1 MATKFQVNRRDGN
14 GAQPRLRCTLA
25 GLALQRPVLQRPV
38 LQRRLLQRRL
48 LQRLALALLA
58 LALLGLALQ
67 GCGPAQ
73 VVDEQTLSEKVA
85 APGLIVLPIALNIPE
100 RSGLEVAWRSVD
112 VANWLLVHTDLPL
125 IGPLDFS
132 ANKPLDDV
140 LVAGQDTDLGSKE
153 DEWGPE
159 WRTWLALHVL
169 VTENRATNVRDIVD
183 TRVKD
188 KSKPNT
194 YRQHGI
200 EAALRVEVGLYD
212 VRRGT
217 RLAWTVLER
226 TDDPTQ
232 YTPGEDP
239 RPGVTAAVKDALQR
253 LVELAPVLLRPAG
266 ARRTRGQGLVDG
278 VPALMAFSAPELPST
293 IESLKTQGDEVKEAK
308 VYAAWDRVAPGLS
321 AVEIRNATLGRGVL
335 VREALPPLNAG
346 DVILSVSG
354 KKVSAIHQVDRL
366 LGLCSPN
373 PDACDVLVRRA
384 GGEVALKLRWP
395 ALPAVMPAP

>member
-1 MATKFQVNRRDGN
+1 MLRNLQFDRRKWLL
-14 GAQPRLRCTLA
+14 AWLRLRTTAARQTLVALAVVALA
-25 GLALQRPVLQRPV
+25 G
-38 LQRRLLQRRL
+38 
-48 LQRLALALLA
+48 
-58 LALLGLALQ
+58 Q

-73 VVDEQTLSEKVA
+73 VVDEQSLSERVT

-112 VANWLLVHTDLPL
+112 VANWLLINTDLPL

-132 ANKPLDDV
+132 ANKPVDDV
-140 LVAGQDTDLGSKE
+140 LVAGQDTDLGTKE
-153 DEWGPE
+153 DEFGPE
-159 WRTWLALHVL
+159 WRTWLVLHVL

-200 EAALRVEVGLYD
+200 ESNLRIEVGLYD
-212 VRRGT
+212 ARRGT

-226 TDDPTQ
+226 VDDPTQ

-253 LVELAPVLLRPAG
+253 LVQLAPVLQRTAG
-266 ARRTRGQGLVDG
+266 ARRTRGQGLVDA
-278 VPALMAFSAPELPST
+278 VPALLAFSAPELPST
-293 IESLKTQGDEVKEAK
+293 IDTLKTQAEEVQQAK
-308 VYAAWDRVAPGLS
+308 VYAAWDRIAPGLS
-321 AVEIRNATLGRGVL
+321 AVEIRDATLGRGVL
-335 VREALPPLNAG
+335 VRSALPPLNAG
-346 DVILSVSG
+346 DVILAVSG
-354 KKVSAIHQVDRL
+354 KKVAAIHQVDRL
-366 LGLCSPN
+366 LGQCSPK

-395 ALPAVMPAP
+395 ALPAVLPAP